1 MKNSNFRLDDLCRIG
16 WERISLI
23 KAVLF
28 LSLLPGKLFSQTAGS
43 PGDKNDF
50 DIQPVLQAA
59 VDKAKDGDIII
70 LPEGKFHVGK
80 TVVINKFIS
89 LKGQGF
95 KKTIL
100 YQSEATPDSI
110 LKQHDRINIIRY
122 DINKETSGNIVI
134 SDIGFRSKRPNVV
147 DGDGGSMART
157 TGIALN
163 GCVDFIIEKCRFE
176 FFGNRG
182 IMVRHQ
188 DNLARGLIRNNEFYY
203 NAGAGLG
210 YGVEVFGSGNE
221 WVPDPKW
228 GSANFIF
235 VEDNIFEYHRHSMA
249 AGAGALYVF
258 RYNKVVNNT
267 VTPGGHAI
275 DVHEARQNPYGT
287 RAVEV
292 YNNILINT
300 TYTDSTPIIKG
311 VKRNSSG
318 GYLEPAGIAIRSG
331 EALVFNNKL
340 QGYACAV
347 TLSNWFFGGTVQPYP
362 MPYSP
367 GYSSGKLLGP
377 DHSGTDEG
385 ASRGDV
391 FIWNNTNDPFSEG
404 KNDTATLFRNT
415 QPDWWREGR
424 DYHFE
429 AKPGYQPFPYPYPVK
444 TKDRNAGSEIIIK
457 LN

>member
-1 MKNSNFRLDDLCRIG
+1 MKYSNFGLNDLCRIG
-16 WERISLI
+16 CERIILI

-28 LSLLPGKLFSQTAGS
+28 FSLLPGKLFSQATGS
-43 PGDKNDF
+43 PGDKNDI
-50 DIQPVLQAA
+50 DIQPILQAA

-70 LPEGKFHVGK
+70 LPEGKFFVGK
-80 TVVINKFIS
+80 TIVINKFIS
-89 LKGQGF
+89 LQGQGF
-95 KKTIL
+95 RKTIL

-110 LKQHDRINIIRY
+110 LKQRDRINIIRY
-122 DINKETSGNIVI
+122 DINKETSSNIVI

-235 VEDNIFEYHRHSMA
+235 VEDNVFEYHRHSMA
-249 AGAGALYVF
+249 AGGGGLYVF
-258 RYNKVVNNT
+258 RYNKVINNT

-292 YNNILINT
+292 YNNILINA
-300 TYTDSTPIIKG
+300 TYTDSMPIIKG
-311 VKRNSSG
+311 VKRTSSG

-331 EALVFNNKL
+331 EALVFNNQL

-367 GYSSGKLLGP
+367 GYCSGKILGP
-377 DHSGTDEG
+377 EHSGTDEA

-429 AKPGYQPFPYPYPVK
+429 AKPGYQPFSYPYPVK